1 MGREDLVKE
10 REGGP
15 MTVAGLPRWSSVLAV
30 VAHPDDESFGL
41 GAVLS
46 TFVDAGAQV
55 HVVCLTHGEASTLH
69 GVAGDLT
76 TIREAE
82 LRAAAKALGADEVEL
97 FDFPDGALAAV
108 DAETLASPVMVAAS
122 RARADGII
130 AFDTSGVTGH
140 PDHAAATGAAVIAA
154 ERLRLPVLGW
164 TLPLP
169 VAQQLE
175 EEFGA
180 AFAGHTEDEIDL
192 AVTVSREPQRSAVA
206 CHPSQAVPGSVLWR
220 RLDLLKDRE
229 YLRWLRNRQ

>member
-1 MGREDLVKE
+1 
-10 REGGP
+10 

-69 GVAGDLT
+69 GVDGQLT

-82 LRAAAKALGADEVEL
+82 LRAAAQALGAEEVDL
-97 FDFPDGALAAV
+97 LDFPDGALAAV
-108 DAETLASPVMVAAS
+108 DQHALASRVLAAAS
-122 RARADGII
+122 RTRADGII

-140 PDHAAATGAAVIAA
+140 PDHAAATAAALIAA
-154 ERLRLPVLGW
+154 DRLRLPVLGW

-169 VAQQLE
+169 VAQQLR

-180 AFAGHTEDEIDL
+180 AFEGHTDDEIDL

-220 RLDLLKDRE
+220 RLDLLQDRE
-229 YLRWLRNRQ
+229 YLRWLRNGHQTG